1 MPFNIE
7 KSIASDLENLNST
20 YRFVHRNPNIVMCE
34 IIDRVTDKVYV
45 TGMSRNRPD
54 ALKDA
59 VELAKTSTKPQTKS
73 GTSEEALELKEQ
85 VEKLKEQLAESR
97 KKKPPRSNKTKN
109 NSTSTSS
116 AAQGVTLN

>member
-97 KKKPPRSNKTKN
+97 KKKPPRSKKTKN
-109 NSTSTSS
+109 NSTLTSS